1 METFGE
7 RLRELRTDK
16 GLTQKELG
24 EKIGYAQSTVVYWE
38 NNENE
43 PTVTAIKKLCKFF
56 GVSADFLIGLE
67 DQFYKIYAAA
77 QICAAALIF
86 VHI

>member
-1 METFGE
+1 MLNLIMETLGE

-24 EKIGYAQSTVVYWE
+24 EKIGYAQSTIVYWE

-43 PTVTAIKKLCKFF
+43 PTATAIKKLCRFF

-67 DQFYKIYAAA
+67 D
-77 QICAAALIF
+77 
-86 VHI
+86 